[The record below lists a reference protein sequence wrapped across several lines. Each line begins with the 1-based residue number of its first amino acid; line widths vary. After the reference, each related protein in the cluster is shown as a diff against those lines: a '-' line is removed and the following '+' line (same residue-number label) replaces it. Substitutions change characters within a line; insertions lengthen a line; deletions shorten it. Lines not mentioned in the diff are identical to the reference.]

1 MWTHE
6 ESIETSAVP
15 SRVWALFADVAR
27 WKDWN
32 AGIESIELHG
42 PFIAGTTFT
51 MRPPGQDPLT
61 STLTEVKPNQSF
73 IDETVVD
80 DTRVLVSH
88 KLEPLPSGGT
98 RIIYSTEI
106 SGPEAAAIGPMVT
119 GDFPEVLAALKK
131 LAEQS

>member
-6 ESIETSAVP
+6 ESIETTAAP
-15 SRVWALFADVAR
+15 ARVWALFADVAR

-42 PFIAGTTFT
+42 PFVTGASFT
-51 MRPPGQDPLT
+51 MRPPGQDALS
-61 STLTEVKPNQSF
+61 STLIEVKANESF

-80 DTRVLVSH
+80 ETRVLVRH
-88 KLEPLPSGGT
+88 KLVPLPSGRT

-106 SGPEAAAIGPMVT
+106 SGPDAAEIGPMVT
-119 GDFPEVLAALKK
+119 NDFPDVLAALKK

>member
-1 MWTHE
+1 MKKASKPAQPT
-6 ESIETSAVP
+6 A
-15 SRVWALFADVAR
+15 RVWALLADVAR

-42 PFIAGTTFT
+42 PFVAGSTFT
-51 MRPPGQDPLT
+51 MRPPGQDALT
-61 STLTEVKPNQSF
+61 STITEVKTNQSF

-80 DTRVLVSH
+80 ETRVLVSH
-88 KLEPLPSGGT
+88 QLAPLPSGGT

-106 SGPEAAAIGPMVT
+106 SGPGAAEIGPMVT
-119 GDFPEVLAALKK
+119 SDFPDVLAALKK